1 MGNAVTGTKIRTTI
15 NVQINILKGIIVNF
29 LSIAIGAKNAT
40 IKEAKI
46 KLNIV
51 LNSKPS

>member
-15 NVQINILKGIIVNF
+15 NVQINIPKGIIVNF
-29 LSIAIGAKNAT
+29 ISIAIGAKNAT
-40 IKEAKI
+40 TKEAKI